1 MDLFEN
7 AKKTE
12 EKATLKEAQNKVKDN
27 KKESID
33 RDSKKEVK
41 SSPVKLKAKER
52 IEHLRKELEKH
63 NTAYYTYSEPMVS
76 DAEYDSLKRELEKLE
91 EKHPEF
97 FIEESVSQK
106 VGGKILEGFNKVKH
120 RVSMLSLS
128 NIFTKDDLVSFIER
142 VERFLGIDDKKQ
154 ADLLGNVDDSLD
166 KKKLKFDLFCEVK
179 IDGLSFGARYE
190 DGKLV
195 QAATRGDGFV
205 GEDITENLKMLKEI
219 PQTLKVPKGQTPPKV
234 LEVRGEVYLPKDE
247 FEKLNAL
254 HEKMGGKIFANPRNA
269 ASGSLRQLDTNITA
283 SRNLSYFVYALGDV
297 SSDFKPKTQEGMLNS
312 LKDFGFKTNTL
323 ARRCSSVRDVMKLY
337 KEVNEKRY
345 SLNYDID
352 GMVYKVNDLALQDRL
367 GTITRSPRWATAHK
381 FPAEKAITVINEIS
395 IQLGRTGAL
404 TPVANLEPVN
414 IGGVVVARATLHNR
428 DEIERKDIREGDTV
442 VVQRAGDVIPQVV
455 EVKLD
460 KRPKDSKA
468 YNFPETCPVCGN
480 PVKKYGDDV
489 ILRCTGGMTCP
500 AQIVEGLKHFVS
512 RNAMDIEGLGKKQI
526 ESFYVEGR
534 VRSPIDIFKL
544 EEREQEAIRKGP
556 VKQGEVGDL
565 FGISSEEVTKT
576 KEDLLPICELEG
588 WGDKSANNLFKAIKK
603 ARNVALNRFIYAI
616 GMRYVGEGTAKLL
629 AKNYHTWENFVDK
642 MIAAGNRQ
650 SDEYQELLNIDGIG
664 DKVAEAIVD
673 FFANEKDREMLS
685 ELVKELNIKEVKAR
699 AKTGKESE
707 FYEKRIVFTG
717 TMQTMSRPEAKA
729 KAEALG
735 AKVSGSVSSKT
746 DYLVAG
752 AEAGSKLK
760 KAKELGVTVL
770 SEEEWGERLKG

>member
-7 AKKTE
+7 AKNNE
-12 EKATLKEAQNKVKDN
+12 EKAILKTTQNKA
-27 KKESID
+27 EEG
-33 RDSKKEVK
+33 KEV
-41 SSPVKLKAKER
+41 SEQEVELSPAKLKAKEK

-63 NTAYYTYSEPMVS
+63 NTAYYTYSEPLVS
-76 DAEYDSLKRELEKLE
+76 DAEYDKLKRELEDLE

-97 FIEESVSQK
+97 FIDESVTQK
-106 VGGKILEGFNKVKH
+106 VGGKILEAFDKVKH
-120 RVSMLSLS
+120 KVPMLSLS
-128 NIFTKDDLVSFIER
+128 NIFSKDDLTGFIER
-142 VERFLGIDDKKQ
+142 VERFLGVDDKKQ
-154 ADLLGNVDDSLD
+154 ADLLGGIDDGID

-205 GEDITENLKMLKEI
+205 GEDITENLKTLKEI

-297 SSDFKPKTQEGMLNS
+297 SNDFKPKTQEEMLKS
-312 LKDFGFKTNTL
+312 FKSFGFKTNPL
-323 ARRCSSVRDVMKLY
+323 ARRCGTIQDIMKLY
-337 KEVNEKRY
+337 EEVNEKRY
-345 SLNYDID
+345 GLNYDID

-367 GTITRSPRWATAHK
+367 GTVTRSPRWATAHK

-395 IQLGRTGAL
+395 IQVGRTGAL

-428 DEIERKDIREGDTV
+428 DEIERKDIRKGDTI

-460 KRPKDSKA
+460 KRPSSSKA
-468 YNFPETCPVCGN
+468 YNFPETCPVCGS

-489 ILRCTGGMTCP
+489 VLRCTGGMTCP

-544 EEREQEAIRKGP
+544 EEREQEAIRRGP
-556 VKQGEVGDL
+556 VKQGDIGDL
-565 FGISSEEVTKT
+565 FSISTEEATKS

-588 WGDKSANNLFKAIKK
+588 WGQKSADNLFKAIKK
-603 ARNVALNRFIYAI
+603 ARNVTLNRFIYAI

-629 AKNYHTWENFVDK
+629 AKNYNTWENFVDK
-642 MIAAGNRQ
+642 MITAGNRQ
-650 SDEYQELLNIDGIG
+650 SDEYQDLLNIDGIG
-664 DKVAEAIVD
+664 EKVAEAIVD
-673 FFANEKDREMLS
+673 FFANEKDRKMLS
-685 ELVKELNIKEVKAR
+685 ELVKELNIKEVKVR
-699 AKTGKESE
+699 AKTGNESE

-717 TMQTMSRPEAKA
+717 TMQAMSRPEAKA
-729 KAEALG
+729 RAEALG
-735 AKVSGSVSSKT
+735 AKVSGSVSAKT

-770 SEEEWGERLKG
+770 SEEEWLRKLKG